1 VLDRWVG
8 PEQLVGFGR
17 SSYSGRLSFWARFV
31 HRAQSGG
38 HVPVVGFTVMAMAT
52 ESRTD
57 VPSPPVDDTDD
68 DGGGHDPWWHSPWR
82 LAVLGLA
89 LVFLGVGIG
98 FAVKSRS
105 AMHPG
110 AGSVDV
116 GFLQDMR
123 YHHDQATQMSL
134 TYLQK
139 PPAEQDPALRTI
151 AAEILL
157 EQQLEAGAMVQLL
170 HEYGQP
176 EANESGTG
184 MEWMSMPLPIDQM
197 PGMATPENIAALKAA
212 SGRDADILF
221 CKLMIAHHQGGLHM
235 AEYAAGQA
243 KEPRVRELATSMMK
257 GQVDEIL
264 ELQQIQA
271 RLGG

>member
-1 VLDRWVG
+1 
-8 PEQLVGFGR
+8 
-17 SSYSGRLSFWARFV
+17 
-31 HRAQSGG
+31 
-38 HVPVVGFTVMAMAT
+38 MAT
-52 ESRTD
+52 ATD
-57 VPSPPVDDTDD
+57 PRSDLPSPPPPDEAADHGGGDD
-68 DGGGHDPWWHSPWR
+68 DGGHEPWWHSPWR
-82 LAVLGLA
+82 LMAFGAA

-98 FAVKSRS
+98 YSITSRS
-105 AMHPG
+105 STSPG

-139 PPAEQDPALRTI
+139 PAAEQVPALRTI

-176 EANESGTG
+176 EANETGTG
-184 MEWMSMPLPIDQM
+184 MAWMTMPLPIAQM
-197 PGMATPENIAALKAA
+197 PGMASAEEIAALKAA
-212 SGRDADILF
+212 SGRQADVLF
-221 CKLMIAHHQGGLHM
+221 CTLMIAHHQGGLHM

-243 KEPRVRELATSMMK
+243 GQARVRQLATSMIK
-257 GQVDEIL
+257 GQADEIT
-264 ELQQIQA
+264 ELQQIQS
-271 RLGG
+271 RLAA

>member
-8 PEQLVGFGR
+8 PEQLAGFDR
-17 SSYSGRLSFWARFV
+17 SSYSGRLSFCDP
-31 HRAQSGG
+31 QSGG
-38 HVPVVGFTVMAMAT
+38 RAWVVGLAVMAMAT
-52 ESRTD
+52 EPHTD
-57 VPSPPVDDTDD
+57 VPSPPVDETDD
-68 DGGGHDPWWHSPWR
+68 DGGRGDGREPWWHSPWR
-82 LAVLGLA
+82 LLVLGVA

-98 FAVKSRS
+98 LAIKSRS
-105 AMHPG
+105 NSTPG

-134 TYLQK
+134 AYLQK
-139 PPAEQDPALRTI
+139 PAAEQDPALRTI

-176 EANESGTG
+176 EANESGIG
-184 MEWMSMPLPIDQM
+184 MAWMSMPVPIAQM
-197 PGMATPENIAALKAA
+197 PGMATPDNIAALKAA

-221 CKLMIAHHQGGLHM
+221 AKLMIAHHQGGLHM

-243 KEPRVRELATSMMK
+243 KEPRVRQLATSMIK
-257 GQVDEIL
+257 GQTDEVVEL
-264 ELQQIQA
+264 EQIVA

>member
-1 VLDRWVG
+1 
-8 PEQLVGFGR
+8 
-17 SSYSGRLSFWARFV
+17 
-31 HRAQSGG
+31 
-38 HVPVVGFTVMAMAT
+38 MAT
-52 ESRTD
+52 RTD
-57 VPSPPVDDTDD
+57 PDADVDRPVPPIDEDDD
-68 DGGGHDPWWHSPWR
+68 DGGDDGAAPWWHSPWR
-82 LAVLGLA
+82 LVVLGVA
-89 LVFLGVGIG
+89 LLFLGGSIG
-98 FAVKSRS
+98 YFITQRS
-105 AMHPG
+105 ERHPG

-134 TYLQK
+134 AYLQK
-139 PPAEQDPALRTI
+139 PAAEQDPALRTI

-184 MEWMSMPLPIDQM
+184 MAWMSMPVPIAQM

-243 KEPRVRELATSMMK
+243 KESRVRDLATSMMK
-257 GQVDEIL
+257 GQADEIV

>member
-1 VLDRWVG
+1 
-8 PEQLVGFGR
+8 
-17 SSYSGRLSFWARFV
+17 
-31 HRAQSGG
+31 
-38 HVPVVGFTVMAMAT
+38 MAMAT
-52 ESRTD
+52 EPETD
-57 VPSPPVDDTDD
+57 VPSPPIDETDD
-68 DGGGHDPWWHSPWR
+68 GDGGGGREPWWHSPWR
-82 LAVLGLA
+82 LLVLGVA

-98 FAVKSRS
+98 FAIEARTNST
-105 AMHPG
+105 PG

-134 TYLQK
+134 AYLQK
-139 PPAEQDPALRTI
+139 PAGEQDPALRTI

-176 EANESGTG
+176 EANESGIG
-184 MEWMSMPLPIDQM
+184 MAWMSMPVPIAQM
-197 PGMATPENIAALKAA
+197 PGMATPDNIAALKAA

-221 CKLMIAHHQGGLHM
+221 ATLMIAHHQGGIHM
-235 AEYAAGQA
+235 AEYAAAHA
-243 KEPRVRELATSMMK
+243 KEPRVRQLATSMVK
-257 GQVDEIL
+257 GQTDEIA